1 MVGWSS
7 NDMMFGYPN
16 QRHNGGWVRFQL
28 VPRTKDN
35 VVKVLKWAV
44 VLSVAV
50 LGLMAGT
57 PALASPAPDTQADVT
72 YLRLLDQ
79 NGVSN
84 GDRDAM
90 VSFAHDLVNQ
100 LGASPQDDASVGSIV
115 STGEE
120 RLSQHDMGVVI
131 AAAVV
136 AYRPSLIPVVR
147 HWADSAAGFPCA
159 SAAEGVLR

>member
-1 MVGWSS
+1 
-7 NDMMFGYPN
+7 
-16 QRHNGGWVRFQL
+16 
-28 VPRTKDN
+28 

-44 VLSVAV
+44 VLWIAA
-50 LGLMAGT
+50 LGLMAGA
-57 PALASPAPDTQADVT
+57 PALASPAPETQADVT
-72 YLRLLDQ
+72 YLQLLDQ

-84 GDRDAM
+84 VDRDAM
-90 VSFAHDLVNQ
+90 VSFAHDVVDQ
-100 LGASPQDDASVGSIV
+100 LSASPQSDASVGSIV
-115 STGEE
+115 NTGEE

-159 SAAEGVLR
+159 SAAEAVLR